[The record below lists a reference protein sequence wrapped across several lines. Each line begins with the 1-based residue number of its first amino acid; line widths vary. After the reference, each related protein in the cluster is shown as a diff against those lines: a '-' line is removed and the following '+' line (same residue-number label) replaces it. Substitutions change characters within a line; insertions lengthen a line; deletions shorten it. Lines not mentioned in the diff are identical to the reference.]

1 MSFKIIAIGEL
12 LWDLLPTKKVLG
24 GAPANFAYHTHAM
37 GAESLIVSCIG
48 NDALGRELRLRL
60 AEMGLRTDGITT
72 DPIAPTGVVS
82 VALDARGVPNFT
94 IHENVA
100 WDFLAPS
107 PAVLAEAGG
116 ADAVYYGSLGQRHSV
131 ARGVIRKFLQ
141 SAPPAALRV
150 FDINL
155 RQNFYTREIVVES
168 LQAANVL
175 KLNNDEL
182 PVVARLVGLTGSEAS
197 LLDQLAVGYGLRVVA
212 LTRGDQGSAL
222 WVNGE
227 FISRPVEPIAALTD
241 TVGAGDSYTAALVM
255 GLLAGHE
262 PEQIIDQAHRVASF
276 VCTQFGG
283 TPALPEELRRLFTV
297 ADGIG
302 NTKNICAA

>member
-116 ADAVYYGSLGQRHSV
+116 ADAVYYGSLGQRHPV
-131 ARGVIRKFLQ
+131 ARGVIRRFLQ
-141 SAPPAALRV
+141 SAPLAALRV

-155 RQNFYTREIVVES
+155 RQNFYTREILEES
-168 LQAANVL
+168 LQAANVF
-175 KLNNDEL
+175 KLNDDEL
-182 PVVARLVGLTGSEAS
+182 PVVARLVGLAGSKSS
-197 LLDQLAVGYGLRVVA
+197 LLEQLAARYELRVVA
-212 LTRGDQGSAL
+212 LTRGDQGSTL
-222 WVNGE
+222 WVDGE
-227 FISRPVEPIAALTD
+227 LISRPVEPIAALTD